1 MTRYKTYTSAF
12 TYRTA
17 LRTKDEEDDMM
28 SVINKINQE
37 TKKILEK
44 YKAYQYLDELKFD
57 FSKDE
62 RRL

>member
-1 MTRYKTYTSAF
+1 MDRYKTYTSAF
-12 TYRTA
+12 TYRPA
-17 LRTKDEEDDMM
+17 LRTKDEEDEM
-28 SVINKINQE
+28 SQIINCINSE

-44 YKAYQYLDELKFD
+44 YEAYKYLDELKFD